1 MDIQNDTYSLRYNK
15 KIYLIKLLYELIICE
30 KNKDNYFPDFEDDKF
45 YNYIDHILKLLFNY
59 IFDVNND
66 YYTHDVDNNID
77 INISSSSS
85 DTSSDVFLYSE
96 EKEKELSD
104 FFNFKISNTNQKE
117 VYHNENDVKHELDKF
132 EDAKNHINIITKEN
146 TINDNINTAI
156 KWDPNLS
163 INETYNLKDY
173 NGKNVTKENEQNQY
187 IKSFLSENNNHD
199 NTNNDDLSD
208 VLFNYHL
215 NCDRNT
221 KSIKDNK
228 KTQKEILSIY
238 YKSFSTIVIDMLLN
252 NNKIEISDIILFFI
266 FDHDKN
272 IEDIS
277 SFFSK
282 GYYTFDKIYSYIQQ
296 CKCGNNVHLKKD
308 KSKFPSIDNYL
319 KFNNSNEKKDS
330 DINPQNSDIYN
341 AQTIKMDEKFMQVEN
356 LHTLESQ
363 PQNKSLFHTKNLEE
377 KSIGITNEINNHK
390 SSITTNHIKNLYD
403 TKFLNCIPFLICE
416 NEEKNTEALINDM
429 LKKSE
434 MNIDVKNCD
443 ILKLKNIK
451 INENSFTIENYEFQL
466 NKSSV
471 LLNKFIFI
479 LNIQLEKERHFKI
492 CTDIYFLKNLSL
504 SFLEASKPWIFYW
517 CIHTIYILYNDF
529 EIEQKLCKETFSIIK
544 KNVFYYLNKIKN
556 KNDGFGGGLNQYTHI
571 TTTYAAICVFIY
583 LNDDENNFLGFIDKK
598 KLHSYIL
605 QLKCKDGSFRLHKDG
620 EIDMRGTYC
629 AISVCSMCHILTK
642 KIKKNVAK
650 YILSCQNYEG
660 GFTSEKFQE
669 SHGGYTYCALA
680 TLCILG
686 KIKKVN
692 LNKLMLWLIN
702 KQGNLEGAFT
712 GRTNKLVDACYSFW
726 IGSIFFIINEIYIL
740 KKLFKQSES
749 KQKPINKNIKTI
761 DNASYAKSDGF
772 KVFESDHLKENSKN
786 FEGNQKLNI
795 CPTSPKSGKLPIAS
809 NKNITF
815 TTIASHTNNENNHNN
830 NENNHNN
837 NNTENSIPPL
847 DTKEKNTHIIH
858 DKLNTSVKDL
868 YNTSMEYK
876 EDLFFKKCQNKFA
889 GNTNILF
896 NMNYLRLYLLLCS
909 QSNKGGMKDKPKEK
923 TDYYHTCYAL
933 SGLALVENYLLTHKQ
948 YFEDTYNVENI
959 NKLNKIHILYNITV
973 QKVYKSYNYFS
984 PDFPLNENKI
994 NHKVGKGAYFYLKN
1008 LIY

>member
-1 MDIQNDTYSLRYNK
+1 MDNQNDTYSLRYNK
-15 KIYLIKLLYELIICE
+15 KVYLIKLLYELIVCE

-45 YNYIDHILKLLFNY
+45 YNYIDHVLKLLFNY

-85 DTSSDVFLYSE
+85 EASSDVFLYSE

-104 FFNFKISNTNQKE
+104 FFNINTNNINQKE
-117 VYHNENDVKHELDKF
+117 VYHNENDAKHELDNF
-132 EDAKNHINIITKEN
+132 EDTKNHINIISKEN
-146 TINDNINTAI
+146 TINNNINTGI

-163 INETYNLKDY
+163 IIETFNLKSSS
-173 NGKNVTKENEQNQY
+173 GENVTKENEQNQH
-187 IKSFLSENNNHD
+187 IKSAISE
-199 NTNNDDLSD
+199 NNDDLSD

-221 KSIKDNK
+221 KSIKDTK

-266 FDHDKN
+266 FDHVKN

-282 GYYTFDKIYSYIQQ
+282 GYYTFDKIYSYIQH

-308 KSKFPSIDNYL
+308 ESKFPSTDNHL
-319 KFNNSNEKKDS
+319 KFDNVNEKKNN
-330 DINPQNSDIYN
+330 DINPQNSDICN
-341 AQTIKMDEKFMQVEN
+341 AQTIKMDEN
-356 LHTLESQ
+356 SHTLESQ
-363 PQNKSLFHTKNLEE
+363 SQNKPLFHTKNLEE
-377 KSIGITNEINNHK
+377 KSIDITTEMSDQK
-390 SSITTNHIKNLYD
+390 PSITTNH
-403 TKFLNCIPFLICE
+403 TKDLCDKQFLNCMPLLICE
-416 NEEKNTEALINDM
+416 NEKINAEVLINDM
-429 LKKSE
+429 LNKSE
-434 MNIDVKNCD
+434 MHINAKNCD
-443 ILKLKNIK
+443 ILKLKSIK

-529 EIEQKLCKETFSIIK
+529 EIEQKLCKDTFSTIK

-583 LNDDENNFLGFIDKK
+583 LNDDENDFLGFIDKK

-642 KIKKNVAK
+642 SIKKNVAK

-686 KIKKVN
+686 EIKKVN

-702 KQGNLEGAFT
+702 RQGNLEGAFT

-749 KQKPINKNIKTI
+749 KQKSINKNAKTI
-761 DNASYAKSDGF
+761 DNDNYAKSDEF
-772 KVFESDHLKENSKN
+772 KAFEINNLKENTQN
-786 FEGNQKLNI
+786 FEENKKLNI
-795 CPTSPKSGKLPIAS
+795 YTSPKSAKLPI
-809 NKNITF
+809 T
-815 TTIASHTNNENNHNN
+815 SHTNNNN
-830 NENNHNN
+830 NENNHN
-837 NNTENSIPPL
+837 SMPPL
-847 DTKEKNTHIIH
+847 GTKEKNTHIIY
-858 DKLNTSVKDL
+858 DKLNMGVKDL
-868 YNTSMEYK
+868 YKTPTEYK
-876 EDLFFKKCQNKFA
+876 ENLFFKKCQKELT

-896 NMNYLRLYLLLCS
+896 NMNYLKLYLLLCS

-923 TDYYHTCYAL
+923 VDYYHTCYAL

-948 YFEDTYNVENI
+948 YSEDTYNVENI

-1008 LIY
+1008 LVH

>member
-1 MDIQNDTYSLRYNK
+1 MENQNDTYSLRYNK

-30 KNKDNYFPDFEDDKF
+30 KNKDNYSPDFEDDKF
-45 YNYIDHILKLLFNY
+45 YNYIDNILKLLFNY
-59 IFDVNND
+59 IFDVNSD
-66 YYTHDVDNNID
+66 YYTHDLNNNID

-85 DTSSDVFLYSE
+85 EASSDVFLYSE

-104 FFNFKISNTNQKE
+104 FFNFNTNNINQKE
-117 VYHNENDVKHELDKF
+117 VYHNENDTEHELDNF
-132 EDAKNHINIITKEN
+132 EDTKNHINIISKEN
-146 TINDNINTAI
+146 TINNNINTDI

-163 INETYNLKDY
+163 IIETLNLK
-173 NGKNVTKENEQNQY
+173 NSSGENEQNQH
-187 IKSFLSENNNHD
+187 IKSVFSE
-199 NTNNDDLSD
+199 NNDDLSD

-221 KSIKDNK
+221 KSIKDTK

-238 YKSFSTIVIDMLLN
+238 YKSFSTTVIDMLLN

-266 FDHDKN
+266 FDHVKN
-272 IEDIS
+272 IEDIR

-282 GYYTFDKIYSYIQQ
+282 GYYTFDKIYSYIQH
-296 CKCGNNVHLKKD
+296 CKCENNGHLKKD
-308 KSKFPSIDNYL
+308 GSKFPSIDNHL
-319 KFNNSNEKKDS
+319 KFNNANEKKDN
-330 DINPQNSDIYN
+330 DINPQNSDICN
-341 AQTIKMDEKFMQVEN
+341 AQTIKMDEN
-356 LHTLESQ
+356 SHTLESQ
-363 PQNKSLFHTKNLEE
+363 PQNKLLFHTKNLEE
-377 KSIGITNEINNHK
+377 KSIGITTEMSDRK
-390 SSITTNHIKNLYD
+390 PSIATNHTKDLCDKN
-403 TKFLNCIPFLICE
+403 FLNCMPLLICE
-416 NEEKNTEALINDM
+416 NEKINAEVLINDM
-429 LKKSE
+429 LNKSE
-434 MNIDVKNCD
+434 NHIDVKNSD

-479 LNIQLEKERHFKI
+479 LNLQLEKERHFKI

-529 EIEQKLCKETFSIIK
+529 EIEQKLCKDTFSTIK

-583 LNDDENNFLGFIDKK
+583 LNDNENDFLGFIDKK

-629 AISVCSMCHILTK
+629 AIAVCSMCHILTK
-642 KIKKNVAK
+642 SIKKNVAK

-692 LNKLMLWLIN
+692 LNKLMLWVIN
-702 KQGNLEGAFT
+702 RQGNLEGAFT

-726 IGSIFFIINEIYIL
+726 IGSIFFIINEIYTL
-740 KKLFKQSES
+740 KKLFKQSET
-749 KQKPINKNIKTI
+749 KQKSINKNAKTI
-761 DNASYAKSDGF
+761 DNGNYPKSDEF
-772 KVFESDHLKENSKN
+772 KAFEINNLKE
-786 FEGNQKLNI
+786 
-795 CPTSPKSGKLPIAS
+795 
-809 NKNITF
+809 
-815 TTIASHTNNENNHNN
+815 
-830 NENNHNN
+830 
-837 NNTENSIPPL
+837 
-847 DTKEKNTHIIH
+847 
-858 DKLNTSVKDL
+858 
-868 YNTSMEYK
+868 
-876 EDLFFKKCQNKFA
+876 
-889 GNTNILF
+889 NTNILF
-896 NMNYLRLYLLLCS
+896 NMNYLKLYLLLCS

-923 TDYYHTCYAL
+923 VDYYHTCYAL
-933 SGLALVENYLLTHKQ
+933 SGLTLVENYLLAHKQ

-1008 LIY
+1008 LVH